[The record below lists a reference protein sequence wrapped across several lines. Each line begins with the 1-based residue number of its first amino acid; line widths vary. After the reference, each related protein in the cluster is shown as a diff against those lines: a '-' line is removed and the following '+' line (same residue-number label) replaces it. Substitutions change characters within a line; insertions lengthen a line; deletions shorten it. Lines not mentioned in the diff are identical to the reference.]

1 MADKRADLAVKKAA
15 ELDRELDEYIE
26 SLKKKA
32 DGKLRKPEVTEEN
45 WQEVQ
50 KRQHMINHVAML
62 SM

>member
-1 MADKRADLAVKKAA
+1 MADERADLAAKKAA

-50 KRQHMINHVAML
+50 
-62 SM
+62 